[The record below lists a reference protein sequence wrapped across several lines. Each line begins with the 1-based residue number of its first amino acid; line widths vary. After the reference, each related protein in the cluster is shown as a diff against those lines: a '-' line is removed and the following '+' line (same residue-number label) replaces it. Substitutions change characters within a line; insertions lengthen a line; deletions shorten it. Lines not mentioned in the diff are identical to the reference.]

1 MKVSFKKR
9 NVVALALAMVV
20 TSISMPVKTVEAAS
34 EGSVGLGVT
43 YHSQAEIADF
53 ANSHPAPLD
62 YPITYKDEP
71 SLSDPYEPGVLSD
84 ETVNSALNM
93 LNQVRYIAGVD
104 ANVTHDDAQAEKAA
118 ASTLLNFL
126 NNDLNHYPPRPSVLA
141 DSQYDALYKFGYD
154 AASKCNIHYKWG
166 GWGFNEPSLN
176 DDIIN
181 SWCADSDSSNIARV
195 GHRRWFLDPEL
206 KTVGFGATVQ
216 NGTEQS
222 AAYTSHDYS
231 LDRNKYVAWPA
242 QEMPVQ
248 YFQSNYP
255 WSLSLG
261 YDPKSEG
268 QSVSV
273 SVTRK
278 ADGAKWN
285 FSDSASDGYFNIGD
299 SGYGSMGAIIFRPEN
314 INIQTGDSYEVTVTI
329 GDSTTVKYNVNFF
342 DLNAPGESGSND
354 GTDNGDSGSNG
365 DVNTGDTGN
374 NDTDSNDPGNNG
386 ETNTGDPDT
395 NDKTDNG
402 NTNTNNADT
411 GESDSDNDDA
421 GANAA
426 FTEQVVNV
434 DWTAAESKITAALQK
449 GDGHAYVTVGTS
461 YTVPSSVVKMFAG
474 KSNVL
479 VLESESGLTFTVSG
493 KDVKSTSSELK
504 IDLSFADVIPADVSR
519 QVTDGAVLSR
529 AFSMTDKKALPF
541 KVDVHLNLG
550 AENAGKTA
558 TLYYYDESSK
568 TMRSA
573 GSFKITATGQ
583 AMFAVTRGDEYIVVV
598 SGQGS
603 QKTTTGGYTVASGD
617 SLTRI
622 ARKVGVSLSDIL
634 RLNPQITNPNKIYP
648 NQVITLP

>member
-9 NVVALALAMVV
+9 NAVALALAMVV
-20 TSISMPVKTVEAAS
+20 TSISMPVKTAEAAS

-43 YHSQAEIADF
+43 YHSQAEIAEF
-53 ANSHPAPLD
+53 ANAHPAPLD
-62 YPITYKDEP
+62 YPITYADEP
-71 SLSDPYEPGVLSD
+71 SLSEPYAAGVLSD

-104 ANVTHDDAQAEKAA
+104 ANVTHNAEQARL
-118 ASTLLNFL
+118 ASAGSLLNFL
-126 NNDLNHYPPRPSVLA
+126 NEKLVHEPTRPTQLA
-141 DSQYDALYKFGYD
+141 DSQYNELVADGQKGAGE
-154 AASKCNIHYKWG
+154 SNIHYSG
-166 GWGFNEPSLN
+166 YSNPSLN
-176 DDIIN
+176 SFIIN
-181 SWCADSDSSNIARV
+181 AWCADSDAYNIDRV

-216 NGTEQS
+216 DRKEYS
-222 AAYTSHDYS
+222 AAYIWHTLSR
-231 LDRNKYVAWPA
+231 DRDKYVAWPA

-248 YFQSNYP
+248 YFQSDYP

-261 YDPKSEG
+261 YNPAGE
-268 QSVSV
+268 SVSV

-278 ADGAKWN
+278 ADGATWN
-285 FSDSASDGYFNIGD
+285 FSNSGSDGYFNIGE
-299 SGYGSMGAIIFRPEN
+299 SGYGSVGAIIFRPEN
-314 INIQTGDSYEVTVTI
+314 INIQVGDSYEVTVTI
-329 GDSTTVKYNVNFF
+329 GDSTTVQYNVNFF
-342 DLNAPGESGSND
+342 DLNAPGESGNTGGADIGDTGSND
-354 GTDNGDSGSNG
+354 ETD
-365 DVNTGDTGN
+365 TGDTGSN
-374 NDTDSNDPGNNG
+374 GETDTGDTGSNDTDSNGTDAN
-386 ETNTGDPDT
+386 DADT
-395 NDKTDNG
+395 NNP
-402 NTNTNNADT
+402 NTNDADDS
-411 GESDSDNDDA
+411 ESDSDNDGA

-434 DWTAAESKITAALQK
+434 DWTAVESKITTALK
-449 GDGHAYVTVGTS
+449 AGEGHTYVTVGTS
-461 YTVPSSVVKMFAG
+461 YTVPASVVKTFAG

-479 VLESESGLTFTVSG
+479 VLQSESGLTFTVSG

-504 IDLSFADVIPADVSR
+504 VDLSFADVIPVDVSR
-519 QVTDGAVLSR
+519 QVTNGAVLSR

-598 SGQGS
+598 SGQAS

-617 SLTRI
+617 SLTRV
-622 ARKVGVSLSDIL
+622 ARQTGVSLSDIL
-634 RLNPQITNPNKIYP
+634 RMNPQITNPNKIYP
-648 NQVITLP
+648 NQVIALP